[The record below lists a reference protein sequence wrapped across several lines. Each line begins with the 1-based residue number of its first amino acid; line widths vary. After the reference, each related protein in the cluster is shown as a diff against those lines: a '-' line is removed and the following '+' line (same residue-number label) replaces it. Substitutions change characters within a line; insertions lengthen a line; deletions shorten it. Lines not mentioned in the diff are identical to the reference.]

1 MIHDMDVI
9 YLDSSDYSRLGDPK
23 RNSDTE
29 ELRKKLLV
37 LAASKQKMF
46 VFSAAHISEMAP
58 TQSDYADWSTAR
70 TQILETL
77 CKRNALISFDKII
90 TKELSNLAL
99 RTLRQIN
106 PIDTNG
112 TWFPDIS
119 EIMAPLH
126 ELQVSEQIKTTAH
139 ENNFNRNQRRLL
151 EKTLQRKGKI
161 RKNVES
167 KIGQIDMEEIL
178 NKYPMLPKNA
188 FVLKNYLLGKTTR
201 QKADEAFLESLR
213 DPAWM
218 MRWFTDHHDRLG
230 AIGDWVRGPATR
242 MVELVSETLIPTV
255 MIGHQGSEA
264 ERKATV
270 SLISNENWQK
280 EQDKFLLTITNNLT
294 NQLLAKGEKYTNV
307 SEIDFYCPGLST
319 CLRVIHDSLR
329 NSLTPSPRKIKS
341 SDFVDAIHSI
351 YLPYVT
357 HFSTDRYMIPIMS
370 KHAEKHKTHLLSGLA
385 SVEAYANFN

>member
-1 MIHDMDVI
+1 MTHDMDVI

-23 RNSDTE
+23 RSAETE
-29 ELRKKLLV
+29 DLRKKLLA

-58 TQSDYADWSTAR
+58 LQPDYAESAAAR
-70 TQILETL
+70 TQILEML
-77 CKRNALISFDKII
+77 CNRNTLISFDKII
-90 TKELSNLAL
+90 KKELSNL
-99 RTLRQIN
+99 TLKSSKQIN

-112 TWFPDIS
+112 TWFPEIS
-119 EIMAPLH
+119 EIMAPFH
-126 ELQVSEQIKTTAH
+126 ELQVLEQIKTTSQ
-139 ENNFNRNQRRLL
+139 ENNFNRNQRRAL

-167 KIGQIDMEEIL
+167 TIGQINMEEIL
-178 NKYPMLPKNA
+178 TKYPMLPKNA
-188 FVLKNYLLGKTTR
+188 VVLKNYLLGKTTR

-213 DPAWM
+213 DPVWM
-218 MRWFTDHHDRLG
+218 MKWFNDHHDRLG

-242 MVELVSETLIPTV
+242 MIDIVSETLIPTV
-255 MIGHQGSEA
+255 MTGHQGGEA
-264 ERKATV
+264 ERKAIG
-270 SLISNENWQK
+270 SLISNENWQQ
-280 EQDKFLLTITNNLT
+280 EQEKFLLTITNNLISQILPNAERCT
-294 NQLLAKGEKYTNV
+294 DP
-307 SEIDFYCPGLST
+307 SEIDIYSPGLST

-329 NSLTPSPRKIKS
+329 NSLTPNPRKIKN

-370 KHAEKHKTHLLSGLA
+370 KHAEKHKTKLFSGLA
-385 SVEAYANFN
+385 SVEVYVNQN